1 MTRSRTMV
9 VVEPFESAEIVR
21 RGWALYDARIR
32 SEVEAEHDGRF
43 LVIDVDSGRYVLADE
58 ELEAFDRA
66 REEMPSSP
74 SGAAVGVVRR
84 GLASTVRTCGA
95 RSRRGA
101 G

>member
-1 MTRSRTMV
+1 MV
-9 VVEPFESAEIVR
+9 VVEPLESAEIVR

-66 REEMPSSP
+66 RETMP
-74 SGAAVGVVRR
+74 GGTFYLMRVGRRAAHRIGR
-84 GLASTVRTCGA
+84 GTA
-95 RSRRGA
+95 R
-101 G
+101 